1 MPGETS
7 QGELSLKEKLVAAR
21 QENINKALEKDAEA
35 KQKKTE
41 LREARKAERIARREA
56 REAKFKAGVEK
67 VAKAIKE
74 ARSWDRRMMLTL
86 GAEIKTV
93 PTEAKLTAKAGA
105 EQVGKMA
112 KKAGE
117 WVDDRRND
125 IQHGADRISRGVER
139 AVNNGIAATE
149 RKFTEIKTNVTNKFL
164 ETKADLKEGLEMNKQ
179 DVIRA
184 WRRVE
189 AVPYD
194 IAADLREKRSN
205 RIANRI
211 DRDIAKYAE
220 IKGKATESRSKAN
233 SLKGTSMQLA
243 GALG

>member
-35 KQKKTE
+35 KSKKSE

-67 VAKAIKE
+67 VGKAVKE
-74 ARSWDRRMMLTL
+74 ARSWDRKMMITL
-86 GAEIKTV
+86 GAEIKSV
-93 PTEAKLTAKAGA
+93 PTEAKITLKAGA

-112 KKAGE
+112 KATGE
-117 WVDDRRND
+117 WFDDRRND
-125 IQHGADRISRGVER
+125 IQSGADRIMRNIERGVD
-139 AVNNGIAATE
+139 NGIAVTE
-149 RKFTEIKTNVTNKFL
+149 RKFTEVKTNVTNKFL

-189 AVPYD
+189 AVPQD
-194 IAADLREKRSN
+194 IAADLHEKRAT
-205 RIANRI
+205 RIKNRI
-211 DRDIAKYAE
+211 DRDTAKHAE
-220 IKGKATESRSKAN
+220 ISNKAVERRMKAN
-233 SLKGTSMQLA
+233 SLKGTGVQLA
-243 GALG
+243 RALG